1 MVLDIFHY
9 LCSMTNTLSFMKRLF
24 TSFLTIALLAVASL
38 PLCAKKQWIVEAE
51 KNGYVTWSKD
61 SVADIHAPGGLTLW
75 NTARMRGN
83 VTIEYEARIVSDGR
97 ISDLNCFWMASDPKA
112 KDVFQNAK
120 ARGGKFINSYTL
132 SLYYMGYGGNYN
144 ATTRFRCYRGDER
157 GVTDAAFRPAIL
169 REYTDKEHMIKGDHW
184 YKIRLE
190 AIDGRVRYII
200 DGECLVDYVDPTPLT
215 EGFFGFRT
223 TLAHAQLRNFKFSQ
237 SAPETESICS
247 ALTLEHRR
255 KNSTVLIPLH
265 DVTAQEMSHGRLR
278 SAFPEGQT
286 FGVPFSMGELREGE
300 TLTLKSEG
308 TAIPSDQWTLASWP
322 DGSVKWKAIA
332 AVPGRGRDGKAR
344 TFMPALHHSEDGML
358 FDSITIGGRR
368 MTGRAWV
375 ECNGR
380 ILPTR
385 SITKEQSGDVRD
397 CWRMDGDNFS
407 LRLYAYRGSNEMK
420 IVHTFFIDSL
430 TNENGL
436 QSLSLRFEVP
446 MNGAD
451 HFRKVL
457 FLTDFTHVQRMD
469 VKPLIARR
477 PINLDRNG
485 IPTDKRSSDIL
496 SQIASWDGFRLSQL
510 SPCAFSIRKRATSL
524 SPWIGTIEGH
534 RAPGIVAIGDRTKS
548 VAFHL
553 SDFWQSYP
561 STLQVDNA
569 RSSNAIVSLFLWSK
583 EAEAMSFHHYDTI
596 PHGLE
601 AAYEDVQKGMSTARG
616 IARTSVMYLTLAESG
631 IDSLQTSLP
640 LLAQHSQFVPSPQYL
655 HCKRAFGVWSLD
667 KGTSLDSTLYNIV
680 RFYSRE
686 QERNAWYGFFNYGD
700 IMHTYDADRGEW
712 RYDVGGYAWDN
723 TELGSPAMF
732 WYEFLRTGSPE
743 AWRMAVAMCRHNAE
757 VDCYHRGPHAGLGTR
772 HNVLHWG
779 CGAKEARISQA
790 FWNRFLYYLT
800 ADERTGDIMH
810 EVRDAD
816 QLLYSLDPMRL
827 AQPRSDRFPCTAPAR
842 LRIGPDWMAYA
853 ANWFT
858 EWERT
863 GNTAYRD
870 KILAGMRSI
879 AALPH
884 GLFSG
889 PKALGYDPAT
899 GVITWEGDTAVQNTN
914 HLMTIMGGFEMM
926 NEMML
931 SLSTPEWNKAWLSH
945 AAEYKEKAF
954 NISNNHF
961 RIPRLKAYAYWLT
974 GNKSYW
980 QSAVNDLRI
989 NDKIRFTNDAATF
1002 SLDAIFMQEV
1012 MPFNHH

>member
-1 MVLDIFHY
+1 
-9 LCSMTNTLSFMKRLF
+9 MKRLF
-24 TSFLTIALLAVASL
+24 ITIPTILFLVLLSL
-38 PLCAKKQWIVEAE
+38 PLSAKKQWIVEAE
-51 KNGYVTWSKD
+51 KEGYVTWSKD

-75 NTARMRGN
+75 NTRRMTGN
-83 VTIEYEARIVSDGR
+83 VVIEYEARIVSDGR
-97 ISDLNCFWMASDPKA
+97 VSDLNCFWMASDPKA
-112 KDVFQNAK
+112 KDVFVNAK
-120 ARGGKFINSYTL
+120 ERGGKFINSYAL

-144 ATTRFRCYRGDER
+144 ATTRFRCYRGDAR
-157 GVTDAAFRPAIL
+157 GVTDAAYRPPIL
-169 REYTDKEHMIKGDHW
+169 REYTDSGHMIKGDHW
-184 YKIRLE
+184 YAIRLE
-190 AIDGRVRYII
+190 VIDGRVRYII
-200 DGECLVDYVDPTPLT
+200 DGECLVDYADPTPLT

-223 TLAHAQLRNFKFSQ
+223 TLAHAQLRNFRFRQWPALPDADKASLHIERKGKGLHEGISLYDINGNTNSALSATVTRTEGVTFGLPFSQ
-237 SAPETESICS
+237 GELPAGE
-247 ALTLEHRR
+247 ALTLKHGS
-255 KNSTVLIPLH
+255 KVIP
-265 DVTAQEMSHGRLR
+265 T
-278 SAFPEGQT
+278 
-286 FGVPFSMGELREGE
+286 
-300 TLTLKSEG
+300 
-308 TAIPSDQWTLASWP
+308 DQWTLASWP
-322 DGSVKWKAIA
+322 DGSVKWKAVACAYNKGNDYAITA
-332 AVPGRGRDGKAR
+332 AKPQ
-344 TFMPALHHSEDGML
+344 LHTSENGML
-358 FDSITIGGRR
+358 FDSITVNNKR

-375 ECNGR
+375 ECNGQM
-380 ILPTR
+380 LPTR
-385 SITKEQSGDVRD
+385 RIVKEQSGNVRD
-397 CWRMDGDNFS
+397 CWRMEGDNFTI
-407 LRLYAYRGSNEMK
+407 RLYTYLGSNEVK
-420 IVHTFFIDSL
+420 IVHTFFIDSIV
-430 TNENGL
+430 NAGGL
-436 QSLSLRFEVP
+436 QSLAVRFEVP

-457 FLTDFTHVQRMD
+457 FLTDSAKVRSMD

-477 PINLDRNG
+477 PIMLDANG
-485 IPTDKRSSDIL
+485 VPTDERSRNIL
-496 SQIASWDGFRLSQL
+496 GQIASWDGFRLSQL
-510 SPCAFSIRKRATSL
+510 SPNGFSIRKRATTL

-534 RAPGIVAIGDRTKS
+534 RAPGIVAVGDRQKG

-553 SDFWQSYP
+553 TDFWQSYP

-569 RSSNAIVSLFLWSK
+569 RSSNATVSLYLWSK

-601 AAYEDVQKGMSTARG
+601 ASYEDVQKGMSTANG
-616 IARTSVMYLTLAESG
+616 IARTSVIYLTLSESG
-631 IDSLQTSLP
+631 IDSMQTMLP
-640 LLAQHSQFVPSPQYL
+640 SLAQHAQLLPTPQYL
-655 HCKRAFGVWSLD
+655 HRKRAFGIWSLD
-667 KGTSLDSTLYNIV
+667 RATALDSTLYNII

-700 IMHTYDADRGEW
+700 VMHTYDSSRDEW

-723 TELGSPAMF
+723 TELASPAMF
-732 WYEFLRTGSPE
+732 WYEFLRTGSAD

-800 ADERTGDIMH
+800 ADERTGDIMT
-810 EVRDAD
+810 EVKDAD

-827 AQPRSDRFPCTAPAR
+827 AQPRSAKFPCTAPAR

-863 GNTAYRD
+863 GNSLYRD

-914 HLMTIMGGFEMM
+914 HLLTIMGGFEMM

-945 AAEYKEKAF
+945 AAEYKEKALK
-954 NISNNHF
+954 ISNNHF

-974 GNKSYW
+974 GNNAYW
-980 QSAVNDLRI
+980 QAALKDLKI
-989 NDKIRFTNDAATF
+989 SDKIIYTNDAATF